1 MAVDAID
8 AQIQGLISK
17 AKLES
22 NQKASEHDEADH
34 AAKRAREKLEKKKT
48 ALKGSL
54 VDREVFQRDKKVQA
68 RLAQVIGGQHGQE
81 AADALRGFENNQ
93 KLQSKLTEAQRN
105 QFREAMAKNPRSAA
119 KSGEALNRLAQ
130 SETFSKSV
138 RTSQQA
144 GVIQEA
150 LIKNPA
156 NEANIGKMLGNRF
169 MQSPKADNQ
178 ARSSLLRFGTQKGAG
193 VGLDRTLDMMG
204 SLAKH
209 DIGRGAQRASMNM
222 AHRRA
227 ANPESMETVDRF
239 VQTPAVNRMPMPAK
253 TKATELVAKAD
264 GSQDV
269 ADGLAE
275 LAADPK
281 FKAQTA
287 QNKGRIFAT
296 IGSGRP
302 SEFRQLADK
311 NLVAL
316 QSGQFP
322 TRSAQ
327 VSRFLGQLSATV
339 SRGNASDV
347 DVDTLLKRAKR
358 SPLPEAPQL
367 ASEEGLSEEEAQL
380 VRRDNRAKVIQFY
393 TKIARSYDGSEKQLK
408 SAKYFEDINR
418 MANLREP
425 EDVDTSLLSP
435 SDQAL
440 VRDRKAKLSERLG
453 ELRQVHR
460 QRSRELRTKRM
471 PMSKR
476 RAQAAA
482 ARAKGAQ
489 PRYFNPHVSSPQ
501 VGRQTEPSQAFLRSA
516 PGAGDDG
523 VSGRSPMGLP
533 STPARGQRAAPRSAP
548 RARGST
554 GGASAAPGG
563 SIQKQVSAALAT
575 LGQGPVTPDVAAA
588 VAQSIASQVAS
599 QVAKQ
604 VASEVTQQLL
614 ASGAGEF
621 NEGLM
626 DADAPA
632 SSRPPLRAS
641 RSADGS
647 GPGSELRGADRTQ
660 GSQGRSTATKS
671 TVPTDGWGIPRNQAA
686 ELGATQREI
695 VKPALSPNDYAAT
708 NPELPSEA
716 ELEPY
721 SGKLLV
727 KDASQVR
734 PLPEMMT
741 TLWKGLSRAEQALL
755 KNLGWSQQTWDTK
768 DTPSARWPTAM
779 ATAFMSLSPLQRE
792 SLKKLGFSA
801 HDWDKRIQAFTMG
814 KNA

>member
-8 AQIQGLISK
+8 AQIQGLISN

-22 NQKASEHDEADH
+22 SQKASEHDEADH

-54 VDREVFQRDKKVQA
+54 VDRETFQRDKKVQA

-130 SETFSKSV
+130 SETFNKSV

-169 MQSPKADNQ
+169 MRSPKADNQ

-209 DIGRGAQRASMNM
+209 DIGRGGQRASMNM

-227 ANPESMETVDRF
+227 GNPESMETVDRF
-239 VQTPAVNRMPMPAK
+239 VQNPAVNRMPMPAK
-253 TKATELVAKAD
+253 TKATERVANA
-264 GSQDV
+264 GGCQDV
-269 ADGLAE
+269 GAGQPDVAS
-275 LAADPK
+275 DPK

-339 SRGNASDV
+339 SRGQASDV

-367 ASEEGLSEEEAQL
+367 TSEDGLSEEDAQL

-425 EDVDTSLLSP
+425 EDVDMSMLSP

-440 VRDRKAKLSERLG
+440 VRDRKTKLSERLG

-501 VGRQTEPSQAFLRSA
+501 VGRQTDPSQAFLRSA
-516 PGAGDDG
+516 PDVGNDGA
-523 VSGRSPMGLP
+523 STRSPMGLP
-533 STPARGQRAAPRSAP
+533 STPAQGQRVAPRSAP
-548 RARGST
+548 RARGAS
-554 GGASAAPGG
+554 GAAAPGG
-563 SIQKQVSAALAT
+563 NIQKQVSAALAN

-614 ASGAGEF
+614 ASGAGECS
-621 NEGLM
+621 EGLM
-626 DADAPA
+626 DATAPS
-632 SSRPPLRAS
+632 SSRQPMSAS
-641 RSADGS
+641 RSADGA
-647 GPGSELRGADRTQ
+647 GSTARGAD
-660 GSQGRSTATKS
+660 GAQGRSTATKT
-671 TVPTDGWGIPRNQAA
+671 TVPTDGWGIPRNQAP

-695 VKPALSPNDYAAT
+695 VKPALSPNDSAAI
-708 NPELPSEA
+708 NPEMPSEA
-716 ELEPY
+716 ELAPY

-741 TLWKGLSRAEQALL
+741 TLWKGLSRAEQALR

-768 DTPSARWPTAM
+768 VTPSSRWPTAM

-792 SLKKLGFSA
+792 SLKKLGFNA